1 MSAAASASGIG
12 TVIVLVQYRF
22 MRVWKILGLAG
33 IVGVTVAGVAV
44 GARKMQREH
53 REYEEA
59 DVDELRSRLHA
70 RFAALDADPTTAG

>member
-1 MSAAASASGIG
+1 
-12 TVIVLVQYRF
+12 

-44 GARKMQREH
+44 GTRTMQRQR
-53 REYEEA
+53 REYQEA

-70 RFAALDADPTTAG
+70 RFEALDADPTTSG